1 MQDEDTSM
9 LGSRKPSY
17 WFVDDDLLLY
27 LHLTHKEKEFSVLFF
42 SSVQSLSRVR
52 LFATP

>member
-9 LGSRKPSY
+9 LGSRKPSC
-17 WFVDDDLLLY
+17 WFVHDDLLLY